1 MWLVAWLLAAL
12 LCCVPVYAQ
21 NQALTRR
28 NFPPDAAA
36 YLVKADGRV
45 LWAKAADQPLPPA
58 SLTKMMT
65 ALLVVEGN
73 DPGAVVTVGTAAARE
88 SGSRLGLHRGERLTV
103 ADLLA
108 ATLIQSANDACHA
121 LADHVAGNEQR
132 FVVRMNRR
140 ARAWGLAE
148 THFANACGHDQPGH
162 TSSARDLAVLAERA
176 LARPELARLM
186 AAASMEI
193 RSLDGSR
200 HYQLHNKNLLIGR
213 FPGAVGVKTGFT
225 ARAGKCLVGAARQ
238 DGHEVLLVMLNAPNR
253 WWDAVE
259 ALERAFFER
268 QFPAR

>member
-1 MWLVAWLLAAL
+1 MRRAAWWVAAL
-12 LCCVPVYAQ
+12 LCAAAAVAPAQ
-21 NQALTRR
+21 VAAPR

-45 LWAKAADQPLPPA
+45 LWAKAADRPLPPA
-58 SLTKMMT
+58 SLTKLMT
-65 ALLVVEGN
+65 ALLVAEGD
-73 DPGAVVTVGTAAARE
+73 DPAAAVTVGAAAARE
-88 SGSRLGLHRGERLTV
+88 AGGKLGLERGERLTV

-121 LADHVAGNEQR
+121 LADHVAGDEQR
-132 FVVRMNRR
+132 FVARMNRR

-162 TSSARDLAVLAERA
+162 TSSARDLAALAERA

-186 AAASMEI
+186 AAASLEI

-238 DGHEVLLVMLNAPNR
+238 DGHEVLLVLLNAPNR